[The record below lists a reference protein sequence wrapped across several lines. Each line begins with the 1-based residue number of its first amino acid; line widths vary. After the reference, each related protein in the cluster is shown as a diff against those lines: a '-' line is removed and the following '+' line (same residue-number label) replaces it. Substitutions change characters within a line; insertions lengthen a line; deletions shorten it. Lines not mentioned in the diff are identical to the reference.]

1 MKKASVLSVEGKPV
15 KEIAAPEFFSGRI
28 REDIVQKCL
37 EARKSKQPYAPFYMA
52 GLQASASGQ
61 LKHARR
67 KWKTAYGKGISRIP
81 RKIMWR
87 RGTQFFWIGA
97 TIPGTRGG
105 RKAHPPKIKSMLN
118 KRKINKKE
126 LRIAFL
132 SAIAAT
138 ADPDFIRK
146 RYSSVSVEKFNAP
159 FIVESKITGLKA
171 KEFVEAIKKILGNLY
186 SVALQKKS
194 VRAGKGKLRGRKYR
208 RSAGMLLVIGD
219 DENLRM
225 KGIDIKKAGKLSIED
240 LAEGKPGRLSV
251 YTEKAIEDLEKR
263 IEGKNEDKERGKK
276 EIKEEERKKS
286 RK

>member
-1 MKKASVLSVEGKPV
+1 MKKAFVLSVEGKPA
-15 KEIAAPEFFSGRI
+15 KEIAVPEFFSEKI

-97 TIPGTRGG
+97 TISGTRGG

-126 LRIAFL
+126 LKIAFL

-138 ADPDFIRK
+138 ANEQSIKK
-146 RYSSVSVEKFNAP
+146 RYSSIRDEKINAP
-159 FIVESKITGLKA
+159 FIIESKITGLKT
-171 KEFVEAIKKILGNLY
+171 KEFIEAIKKILGNLY
-186 SVALQKKS
+186 SIALQKKTI
-194 VRAGKGKLRGRKYR
+194 RAGKGKLRGRKYR
-208 RSAGMLLVIGD
+208 RSAGMLLVTGD
-219 DENLRM
+219 DENARLS
-225 KGIDIKKAGKLSIED
+225 GIDIKKARELSIED
-240 LAEGKPGRLSV
+240 LAEGKLGRLAV
-251 YTEKAIEDLEKR
+251 YTEKALEDLQKR
-263 IEGKNEDKERGKK
+263 IEGSERIESKEKIKAREEKK
-276 EIKEEERKKS
+276 K
-286 RK
+286 

>member
-1 MKKASVLSVEGKPV
+1 MKKAFVLSVEGKPA
-15 KEIAAPEFFSGRI
+15 KEIAVPEFFSEKI

-97 TIPGTRGG
+97 TISGTRGG

-126 LRIAFL
+126 LKIAFL

-138 ADPDFIRK
+138 ANEQSIKK
-146 RYSSVSVEKFNAP
+146 RYSSIRDEKFNAP
-159 FIVESKITGLKA
+159 FIIEPKITGLKA
-171 KEFVEAIKKILGNLY
+171 KEFIEAIKKILGNLY
-186 SVALQKKS
+186 SIALQKKTI
-194 VRAGKGKLRGRKYR
+194 RAGKGKLRGRKYR
-208 RSAGMLLVIGD
+208 RSAGMLLVTGD
-219 DENLRM
+219 DENARLS
-225 KGIDIKKAGKLSIED
+225 GIDIKKARELSIED
-240 LAEGKPGRLSV
+240 LAEGKLGRLVV
-251 YTEKAIEDLEKR
+251 YTEKALEDLQKR
-263 IEGKNEDKERGKK
+263 IEGSERIESKEKIKAREEKK
-276 EIKEEERKKS
+276 K
-286 RK
+286 

>member
-1 MKKASVLSVEGKPV
+1 MKKAFVLSVEGKPAR
-15 KEIAAPEFFSGRI
+15 EIAVPEFFSGNV

-37 EARKSKQPYAPFYMA
+37 EARKSKQPYAPFYLA

-97 TIPGTRGG
+97 TISGTRGG

-118 KRKINKKE
+118 KKKINKKE
-126 LRIAFL
+126 LKIAFL

-138 ADPDFIRK
+138 ANADSIRK
-146 RYSSVSVEKFNAP
+146 RYSSIRDEKINAP
-159 FIVESKITGLKA
+159 FIIESKITGLKA
-171 KEFVEAIKKILGNLY
+171 KDFIEAMKKILGNLY
-186 SVALQKKS
+186 SIALQKKS

-208 RSAGMLLVIGD
+208 RSAGMLLVTGD
-219 DENLRM
+219 DENARLS
-225 KGIDIKKAGKLSIED
+225 GIDIKKAGELSIED
-240 LAEGKPGRLSV
+240 LAEGKPGRLAV

-263 IEGKNEDKERGKK
+263 IEGKMKTKDDKK
-276 EIKEEERKKS
+276 EAKGDKKS